1 MVASGGGDH
10 RPDTPALSE
19 LLKLLD
25 ETRAMLGE
33 TQDQLSAVQEQLAGS
48 ERRTAAER
56 EQALRLQRALMPPDV
71 RLLLA
76 PGVDIAA
83 RCRPARA
90 GFLVAGDWYDVL
102 ALPGGDLLFV
112 VGDIAGHGLDAV
124 SGMVGA
130 RHALRGLAATGAE
143 PDELIAALNRSAC
156 LFTEGVTGTVICGRY
171 SPGDRMLRWAR
182 AGHLPPV
189 LVRGET
195 ALLPPLPEGMLLGV
209 HPDCSYRQRQLRLEP
224 ADTLLLFTD
233 GMIERRAGSISDA
246 LAGFAAAAGPVGPDL
261 DDYVAGLLAGA
272 ARTPATTPACSP
284 SGSASGGSG

>member
-10 RPDTPALSE
+10 LPEIMTRPE
-19 LLKLLD
+19 LIRLLD
-25 ETRAMLGE
+25 STREALAE
-33 TQDQLSAVQEQLAGS
+33 TQDQLSAVQKQLADS
-48 ERRTAAER
+48 DQRAAAER
-56 EQALRLQRALMPPDV
+56 DQALRLQRALMPPDV

-76 PGVDIAA
+76 PGADIAA

-90 GFLVAGDWYDVL
+90 GFLVAGDWYDAL

-112 VGDIAGHGLDAV
+112 VGDIAGHGLEAV
-124 SGMVGA
+124 SGMIAA

-143 PDELIAALNRSAC
+143 PAELIAALNRCAC
-156 LFTEGVTGTVICGRY
+156 LFADGVTGTVICGRY
-171 SPGDRMLRWAR
+171 SPGDRVLRWAR
-182 AGHLPPV
+182 AGHLPLV

-209 HPDCSYRQRQLRLEP
+209 HPECVYRQHELQLEP

-246 LAGFAAAAGPVGPDL
+246 LAEFAAAAGPVGPDL
-261 DDYVAGLLAGA
+261 DDHVAGLLAGS
-272 ARTPATTPACSP
+272 RSDTGDDACLLAVRVS
-284 SGSASGGSG
+284 